1 MEQLYIYIIGSV
13 LGGML
18 FMWMLM
24 KILNNKGIKEIESQV
39 LQLDK
44 EKDIL
49 TDKFNDKLQ
58 ELDKF
63 HMDLEKERLINIEQ
77 GQDLVTWKSKYLG
90 IEERVKE
97 QQQEYDKMHVQLK
110 EQFKNIAT
118 DIVSKNSLKMQE
130 EHKVK
135 LNDILSPFKDKIEK
149 FEKKVD
155 ETHKE
160 NIRENQTLKEQIS
173 NLQKLNQSIGEEAK
187 NLTRA
192 LKGEMKTQGNWGEMV
207 LERVLEMSGLNKGRE
222 YETQV
227 SGKTEE
233 GNRVQPDV
241 IVRLPDDKNL
251 IIDSKVSLNA
261 HEKYTR
267 AESDE
272 EKSIAIKE
280 HLISVKKHI
289 KDLSSKNYQNLYDL
303 NTLDFVLLFIPIEQ
317 AFISAINADD
327 SIYQYAFEKNIVIVT
342 PSTLLAVLKTISNIW
357 RNEDQ
362 NQNAIEIA
370 RQSGAMYDKLAALV
384 EDLIKVGNAMDQ
396 TKDRY
401 SSAMNKLTTGKGNL
415 IGRAEKI
422 KTLGAKTSKII
433 NTGLTN
439 RLLKEEDD

>member
-1 MEQLYIYIIGSV
+1 MIY
-13 LGGML
+13 
-18 FMWMLM
+18 
-24 KILNNKGIKEIESQV
+24 LNPF
-39 LQLDK
+39 K
-44 EKDIL
+44 EKI
-49 TDKFNDKLQ
+49 
-58 ELDKF
+58 
-63 HMDLEKERLINIEQ
+63 ER
-77 GQDLVTWKSKYLG
+77 
-90 IEERVKE
+90 
-97 QQQEYDKMHVQLK
+97 
-110 EQFKNIAT
+110 
-118 DIVSKNSLKMQE
+118 
-130 EHKVK
+130 
-135 LNDILSPFKDKIEK
+135 

-192 LKGEMKTQGNWGEMV
+192 LKGEMKTQGNWGEMI
-207 LERVLEMSGLNKGRE
+207 LERVLEMSGLKKGRE

-241 IVRLPDDKNL
+241 IIKLPDNKNL

-267 AESDE
+267 AETDY
-272 EKSIAIKE
+272 EKELAIKE

-289 KDLSSKNYQNLYDL
+289 KELSDKNYQSLYNL
-303 NTLDFVLLFIPIEQ
+303 NTLDFVLMFIPIEQ
-317 AFISAINADD
+317 AFLSAINNDE
-327 SIYQYAFEKNIVIVT
+327 SIYKTAFERNIVIVT

-370 RQSGAMYDKLAALV
+370 KQGGALYDKLAALV
-384 EDLIKVGNAMDQ
+384 EDLIKVGSAMDQ
-396 TKDRY
+396 TKERF
-401 SSAMNKLTTGKGNL
+401 SSAMNKLYTGKGNL

-422 KTLGAKTSKII
+422 KELGAKTSKVI
-433 NTGLTN
+433 NAGITN
-439 RLLKEEDD
+439 RLLNEDEINYYNS

>member
-1 MEQLYIYIIGSV
+1 MENLYLYILISALAGLVIMWVIMRFTHMKKNSD
-13 LGGML
+13 
-18 FMWMLM
+18 FMAA
-24 KILNNKGIKEIESQV
+24 LNSI
-39 LQLDK
+39 DK
-44 EKDIL
+44 EKGFFENKFLEIEKLLSKTNEIL
-49 TDKFNDKLQ
+49 DN
-58 ELDKF
+58 
-63 HMDLEKERLINIEQ
+63 
-77 GQDLVTWKSKYLG
+77 
-90 IEERVKE
+90 ERVKNI
-97 QQQEYDKMHVQLK
+97 QQGKEIVEWQSNHKNLEIKLAENKNEVEKLHVQLK

-118 DIVSKNSLKMQE
+118 DIVNQNSMKMQE

-135 LNDILSPFKDKIEK
+135 LNDILNPFKDKIER

-192 LKGEMKTQGNWGEMV
+192 LKGEMKTQGNWGEMI
-207 LERVLEMSGLNKGRE
+207 LERVLEMSGLKKGRE

-233 GNRVQPDV
+233 GGRIQPDV
-241 IVRLPDDKNL
+241 IVKLPDNKNL

-267 AESDE
+267 ADTDE
-272 EKSIAIKE
+272 EKEIAIKE
-280 HLISVKKHI
+280 HLISIKKHI
-289 KDLSSKNYQNLYDL
+289 KELSEKNYQNLYDL

-317 AFISAINADD
+317 AFISAINNDD
-327 SIYQYAFEKNIVIVT
+327 SIYKTAFERNIVIVT

-362 NQNAIEIA
+362 NQNAKEIA
-370 RQSGAMYDKLAALV
+370 RQSGAMYDKLASLV
-384 EDLIKVGNAMDQ
+384 DDLIKVGNSMDQ
-396 TKDRY
+396 TKERY
-401 SSAMNKLTTGKGNL
+401 TSAMSKLHLGKGNL

-422 KTLGAKTSKII
+422 RELGAKTSKVI
-433 NTGLTN
+433 NTGITN
-439 RLLKEEDD
+439 RLLEEDE

>member
-1 MEQLYIYIIGSV
+1 MENIFTYVSAGV
-13 LGGML
+13 LFGML
-18 FMWMLM
+18 IMWVIMRFMQM
-24 KILNNKGIKEIESQV
+24 KKSTEYMAQLNTI
-39 LQLDK
+39 DK
-44 EKDIL
+44 EKAHYENKFVEHDKQLSKTNEIL
-49 TDKFNDKLQ
+49 
-58 ELDKF
+58 E
-63 HMDLEKERLINIEQ
+63 EERLINIQQ
-77 GQDLVTWKSKYLG
+77 GKELVEWKSNFKNL
-90 IEERVKE
+90 ELKLNEHKSEVE
-97 QQQEYDKMHVQLK
+97 NLHLQLK

-118 DIVSKNSLKMQE
+118 DIVHQNSMKMQE

-135 LNDILSPFKDKIEK
+135 LGDILNPFKDKIER

-192 LKGEMKTQGNWGEMV
+192 LKGEMKTQGNWGEMI
-207 LERVLEMSGLNKGRE
+207 LERVLEMSGLKKGRE

-233 GNRVQPDV
+233 GSRVQPDV
-241 IVRLPDDKNL
+241 IIKLPDNKNL

-261 HEKYTR
+261 HEKYTH
-267 AESDE
+267 AETDY
-272 EKSIAIKE
+272 EKELAIKE

-289 KDLSSKNYQNLYDL
+289 KELSDKNYQSLYNL
-303 NTLDFVLLFIPIEQ
+303 NTLDFVLMFIPIEQ
-317 AFISAINADD
+317 AFLSAINNDE
-327 SIYQYAFEKNIVIVT
+327 SIYKTAFERNIVIVT

-370 RQSGAMYDKLAALV
+370 KQGGALYDKLAALV
-384 EDLIKVGNAMDQ
+384 EDLIKVGSAMDQ
-396 TKDRY
+396 TKEKF
-401 SSAMNKLTTGKGNL
+401 SSAMNKLYTGKGNL

-422 KTLGAKTSKII
+422 KELGAKTSKVI
-433 NTGLTN
+433 NAGITN
-439 RLLKEEDD
+439 RLLNEDE